1 MLFAAAALAVTTPVV
16 QPVTTTP
23 PPIVRIETKPDA
35 KDSKDSKPAVDP
47 FAEMAK
53 VMQMFD
59 KFFPPQPN
67 PDPRRLA
74 AAQSTAMALLPPGSY
89 GKGMGEFM
97 DGMATRGLALKGSDF
112 EMFEKPK
119 TDKAGKPVPAK
130 PSSNLTLRQQFAAED
145 PHFDERYRLTR
156 GAIMTE
162 LDKLSVVIEPKL
174 RDGLA
179 RGVARRFN
187 DKQLADINAFLA
199 TDSGKAMGAHF
210 LGLWFDPEMMRS
222 MMGTMPEMV
231 YAAPGAMMRIAAAT
245 AHLPKPPKKAEP
257 KAADKPAAKKGK

>member
-1 MLFAAAALAVTTPVV
+1 
-16 QPVTTTP
+16 
-23 PPIVRIETKPDA
+23 
-35 KDSKDSKPAVDP
+35 
-47 FAEMAK
+47 
-53 VMQMFD
+53 
-59 KFFPPQPN
+59 
-67 PDPRRLA
+67 
-74 AAQSTAMALLPPGSY
+74 MALLPPGSY

-97 DGMATRGLALKGSDF
+97 DGMATRVLALKGSDF
-112 EMFEKPK
+112 EMFDKPK
-119 TDKAGKPVPAK
+119 VGKDGKPMPAK
-130 PSSNLTLRQQFAAED
+130 VTSNLTLRQRLAADD

-174 RDGLA
+174 REGLA
-179 RGVARRFN
+179 RGIARRFN

-245 AHLPKPPKKAEP
+245 AHLPKPPKKETP
-257 KAADKPAAKKGK
+257 KAADKPAPKKGK